1 MMLLVKLLMPI
12 IGGLATHA
20 ITRPLIERHFT
31 PPYQNLAQYGVG
43 YLLIQPFAILFDDH
57 LGDVDNEME
66 RHVLSNLLAGILFG
80 LGVMAG
86 YFSDAV
92 CKNGSE
98 RG

>member
-43 YLLIQPFAILFDDH
+43 FLLIQPFAILLDDY
-57 LGDVDNEME
+57 LDVENNAE
-66 RHVLSNLLAGILFG
+66 RHVLSNLLAGVLFG
-80 LGVMAG
+80 MGVMAG

-92 CKNGSE
+92 CQNGIK
-98 RG
+98 RN